1 MWRWPPPRCYWS
13 VGGRVSAADGGG
25 WRHLRCGSVS
35 EATFD
40 FDVIVIGAGYGGF
53 DAAKHGADHGLRV
66 AIVEARDMGGTCVNR
81 GCVPSKALLAASG
94 RVRELADAEHLAGF
108 GIHAAPVRFE
118 RQKIA
123 DHANQLVATIRTNL
137 TKTLERAGVQIM
149 RGKGRLEGPQRVA
162 VRESGS
168 GIERIYSARH
178 VILATGSDPFV
189 PPGIVTDGRTVF
201 TSDEAINLEWL
212 PRWIAIVGS
221 GYIGLEFADVYTA
234 LGCEVTMIEAL
245 DRVMP
250 TFDPDIAK
258 IAARHLIDGRE
269 IDARAGVLAKSIT
282 PGCPV
287 RIELVEMASREPVET
302 LEVDAVLVA
311 TGRVPTSKEL
321 NLAAVGV
328 STQRGFI
335 AVDDAMR
342 VLVNNEPGAAVVP
355 NLWAVGDVTG
365 KMMLAHTAAAQ
376 GTVAIDNILGHAR
389 QIDYRSIPAATF
401 THPEISSVGLS
412 ESDAKALA
420 AKEGFELGSV
430 RSYFK
435 ANSKALAELE
445 SDGLMKLLFNKA
457 SGEVLG
463 AHIYGLHAA
472 DLIQEIANAIARR
485 QSVVQLATEVHT
497 HPTLSEVVEVA
508 YKQAA
513 MAVVA

>member
-1 MWRWPPPRCYWS
+1 
-13 VGGRVSAADGGG
+13 VTAAPASFDG
-25 WRHLRCGSVS
+25 S
-35 EATFD
+35 FD
-40 FDVIVIGAGYGGF
+40 FDVIVLGAGYGGF
-53 DAAKHGADHGLRV
+53 DAAKHGAEHGLRV
-66 AIVEARDMGGTCVNR
+66 AVVEAREMGGTCVNR

-94 RVRELADAEHLAGF
+94 RVRELADAEHLQGF

-123 DHANQLVATIRTNL
+123 DHARQLVETIRANL
-137 TKTLERAGVQIM
+137 TKTLERSGATIL
-149 RGKGRLEGPQRVA
+149 RGKGRLDGPQRVA
-162 VRESGS
+162 VREASGV
-168 GIERIYSARH
+168 ERVYSARE

-189 PPGIVTDGRTVF
+189 PPGIETDGRTVF

-212 PRWIAIVGS
+212 PRWITIIGS

-258 IAARHLIDGRE
+258 LAARKLIEGRD
-269 IDARAGVLAKSIT
+269 IDARAGVLAKTIT

-287 RIELVEMASREPVET
+287 KIELVDMKTREPVET

-311 TGRVPTSKEL
+311 TGRVPVSADL
-321 NLAAVGV
+321 NLASVGV
-328 STQRGFI
+328 TTQRGFVP
-335 AVDDAMR
+335 VDDTMR
-342 VLVNNEPGAAVVP
+342 VLASSEPGAAVVP
-355 NLWAVGDVTG
+355 HLWAVGDVTG

-376 GTVAIDNILGHAR
+376 GAVAIDNILGHSR
-389 QIDYRSIPAATF
+389 RIDYRSIPAATF

-412 ESDAKALA
+412 EAEAKELA

-435 ANSKALAELE
+435 ANTKALAELE
-445 SDGLMKLLFNKA
+445 SDGLMKLLFRKDT
-457 SGEVLG
+457 GEVLG

-472 DLIQEIANAIARR
+472 DLIQEIANAVARR
-485 QSVVQLATEVHT
+485 QSVRQLVNEVHT
-497 HPTLSEVVEVA
+497 HPTLSELVEVA

-513 MAVVA
+513 MALA

>member
-1 MWRWPPPRCYWS
+1 M
-13 VGGRVSAADGGG
+13 
-25 WRHLRCGSVS
+25 S
-35 EATFD
+35 EASFD

-53 DAAKHGADHGLRV
+53 DAAKHAADDGLKV
-66 AIVEARDMGGTCVNR
+66 AIVESGDMGGTCVNR

-94 RVRELADAEHLAGF
+94 RVRELADAEHLSGF

-123 DHANQLVATIRTNL
+123 DHANQLVATIRSNL
-137 TKTLERAGVQIM
+137 TKTLQRAGVTIL
-149 RGKGRLEGPQRVA
+149 RGHGRLEGSQRIGL
-162 VRESGS
+162 REKSGVD
-168 GIERIYSARH
+168 RVLTARD

-189 PPGIVTDGRTVF
+189 PPGIETDGRTVF
-201 TSDEAINLEWL
+201 TSDEAVNLEWL
-212 PRWIAIVGS
+212 PRWIAIIGS

-250 TFDPDIAK
+250 TFDPDITK
-258 IAARHLIDGRE
+258 MAARHLIEGRD
-269 IDARAGVLAKSIT
+269 IDARAGVLASKVI

-287 RIELVEMASREPVET
+287 RIELAEMKSRELVDS

-311 TGRVPTSKEL
+311 TGRVPSSKGL
-321 NLAAVGV
+321 NLESVGV
-328 STQRGFI
+328 ETNRGFVPI
-335 AVDDAMR
+335 DDSMR
-342 VLVNNEPGAAVVP
+342 VLVNGKPLP
-355 NLWAVGDVTG
+355 HLWAVGDVTG
-365 KMMLAHTAAAQ
+365 KLMLAHTAAAQ
-376 GTVAIDNILGHAR
+376 GTLAVDNIQGQSR
-389 QIDYRSIPAATF
+389 TIDYRSIPAATF

-412 ESDAKALA
+412 EADAKDLA
-420 AKEGFELGSV
+420 AKDGFELGSV

-445 SDGLMKLLFNKA
+445 SDGLMKLLFRKD

-472 DLIQEIANAIARR
+472 DLIQEVANAVARR
-485 QSVVQLATEVHT
+485 QSVAQLACEVHT

-508 YKQAA
+508 YKQATKQLA
-513 MAVVA
+513 KAVVASASAS

>member
-1 MWRWPPPRCYWS
+1 VS
-13 VGGRVSAADGGG
+13 DASAA
-25 WRHLRCGSVS
+25 S
-35 EATFD
+35 FD
-40 FDVIVIGAGYGGF
+40 FDLIVIGAGYGGF
-53 DAAKHGADHGLRV
+53 DAAKHAADHGLRT
-66 AIVEARDMGGTCVNR
+66 AIVESRDMGGTCVNR

-94 RVRELADAEHLAGF
+94 RVRELADAEHLRGF

-137 TKTLERAGVQIM
+137 TKTLERAGATIL
-149 RGKGRLEGPQRVA
+149 RGKGRLEGSQRVA
-162 VRESGS
+162 VREAS
-168 GIERIYSARH
+168 GIERVFSARD
-178 VILATGSDPFV
+178 VIIATGSDPFV
-189 PPGIVTDGRTVF
+189 PPGIETDGRTVF
-201 TSDEAINLEWL
+201 TSDEAISLEWL
-212 PRWIAIVGS
+212 PRWIAIIGS

-258 IAARHLIDGRE
+258 IAARNLIDGRD
-269 IDARAGVLAKSIT
+269 IDARSGVLAKSVT
-282 PGCPV
+282 PGSPV

-311 TGRVPTSKEL
+311 TGRVPVSKHL
-321 NLAAVGV
+321 NLDSVGV
-328 STQRGFI
+328 TTNRGFI
-335 AVDDAMR
+335 PVDEAMR
-342 VLVNNEPGAAVVP
+342 VLVEGNPVP
-355 NLWAVGDVTG
+355 HLWAVGDVTG

-376 GTVAIDNILGHAR
+376 GGVAVDNILGHQR
-389 QIDYRSIPAATF
+389 LIDYRSIPAATF

-412 ESDAKALA
+412 EADARELA
-420 AKEGFELGSV
+420 ATDGFELGLV

-445 SDGLMKLLFNKA
+445 SDGLMKLLFNRS

-472 DLIQEIANAIARR
+472 DLIQEIANAVARR
-485 QSVVQLATEVHT
+485 QSVRELAHEVHT

-513 MAVVA
+513 ATLV

>member
-1 MWRWPPPRCYWS
+1 MS
-13 VGGRVSAADGGG
+13 DASAA
-25 WRHLRCGSVS
+25 S
-35 EATFD
+35 FD
-40 FDVIVIGAGYGGF
+40 FDLIVIGAGYGGF
-53 DAAKHGADHGLRV
+53 DAAKHAADHGLRT
-66 AIVEARDMGGTCVNR
+66 AIVESRDMGGTCVNR

-94 RVRELADAEHLAGF
+94 RVRELADAEHLRGF

-137 TKTLERAGVQIM
+137 TKTLERAGATIL

-162 VRESGS
+162 VREAS
-168 GIERIYSARH
+168 GIERVYSARD
-178 VILATGSDPFV
+178 VIIATGSDPFV
-189 PPGIVTDGRTVF
+189 PPGIETDGRTVF
-201 TSDEAINLEWL
+201 TSDEAISLEWL
-212 PRWIAIVGS
+212 PRWIAIIGS

-258 IAARHLIDGRE
+258 IAARKLIDGRD
-269 IDARAGVLAKSIT
+269 IDARSGVLAKTVT
-282 PGCPV
+282 PGSPV

-311 TGRVPTSKEL
+311 TGRVPVSKDL
-321 NLAAVGV
+321 NLESVGV
-328 STQRGFI
+328 TTNRGFI
-335 AVDDAMR
+335 PVDEAMR
-342 VLVNNEPGAAVVP
+342 VLVDGEPLP
-355 NLWAVGDVTG
+355 HLWAVGDVTG

-376 GTVAIDNILGHAR
+376 GSVAVDNILGHQR
-389 QIDYRSIPAATF
+389 LIDYRSIPAATF

-412 ESDAKALA
+412 EADAKELA
-420 AKEGFELGSV
+420 TADGFELGLV

-445 SDGLMKLLFNKA
+445 SDGLMKLLFNRS

-472 DLIQEIANAIARR
+472 DLIQEIANAVARR
-485 QSVVQLATEVHT
+485 QSVRELANEVHT

-513 MAVVA
+513 AALV

>member
-1 MWRWPPPRCYWS
+1 M
-13 VGGRVSAADGGG
+13 SALPVPVQPELAAAG
-25 WRHLRCGSVS
+25 
-35 EATFD
+35 FD

-53 DAAKHGADHGLRV
+53 DAAKHAADHGLRV
-66 AIVEARDMGGTCVNR
+66 AIVESKEMGGTCVNR

-94 RVRELADAEHLAGF
+94 RVRELADADHLKGF

-123 DHANQLVATIRTNL
+123 DHARQLVETIRTNL
-137 TKTLERAGVQIM
+137 TRALERSGVTIL
-149 RGKGRLEGPQRVA
+149 RGKGRLEGPQRVG
-162 VRESGS
+162 VRELSGVD
-168 GIERIYSARH
+168 RTYTARD
-178 VILATGSDPFV
+178 VIIATGSDPFV
-189 PPGIVTDGRTVF
+189 PPGIETDGRTVF

-212 PRWIAIVGS
+212 PRWITIIGS

-258 IAARHLIDGRE
+258 IAARQLIDGRE
-269 IDARAGVLAKSIT
+269 IDARSGVLASRII

-287 RIELVEMASREPVET
+287 RIELVDMATREPVET

-311 TGRVPTSKEL
+311 TGRVPVSRDL
-321 NLAAVGV
+321 NLASMGV
-328 STQRGFI
+328 ETNRGFI
-335 AVDDAMR
+335 PVDDSLR
-342 VLVNNEPGAAVVP
+342 VLKAEQPVP
-355 NLWAVGDVTG
+355 HLWAVGDVTG

-376 GTVAIDNILGHAR
+376 GTVAVDNILGHER
-389 QIDYRSIPAATF
+389 RIDYLSIPAATF

-412 ESDAKALA
+412 EADAKSLA
-420 AKEGFELGSV
+420 VGEGFELGSV

-445 SDGLMKLLFNKA
+445 SDGLLKLLFRKDT
-457 SGEVLG
+457 GEVLG

-472 DLIQEIANAIARR
+472 DLIQEIANAVARR
-485 QSVVQLATEVHT
+485 QGVSQLATEVHT
-497 HPTLSEVVEVA
+497 HPTLSEVVEAA
-508 YKQAA
+508 YKQAVLA
-513 MAVVA
+513 LTGA

>member
-1 MWRWPPPRCYWS
+1 
-13 VGGRVSAADGGG
+13 VSDSTSSAG
-25 WRHLRCGSVS
+25 
-35 EATFD
+35 FD

-53 DAAKHGADHGLRV
+53 DAAKHAADHGLSV
-66 AIVEARDMGGTCVNR
+66 AIVESRDMGGTCVNR

-94 RVRELADAEHLAGF
+94 RVRELADSEQLLRF

-123 DHANQLVATIRTNL
+123 DHANQLVATIRNNL
-137 TKTLERAGVQIM
+137 TKSLERAGARIL
-149 RGKGRLEGPQRVA
+149 RGEGRLAGPQQVI

-168 GIERIYSARH
+168 GVERTLAARD
-178 VILATGSDPFV
+178 VILATGSEPFV
-189 PPGIVTDGRTVF
+189 PPGIATDGRTVF
-201 TSDEAINLEWL
+201 TSDEAVSLEWL
-212 PRWIAIVGS
+212 PRWLAIIGS

-258 IAARHLIDGRE
+258 IAARHLIDSRD
-269 IDARAGVLAKSIT
+269 IDARSGVLAQSVT

-287 RIELVEMASREPVET
+287 KIELADMKTREPVET

-311 TGRVPTSKEL
+311 TGRVPSSRDL
-321 NLAAVGV
+321 NLASVGV
-328 STQRGFI
+328 ETNRGFI
-335 AVDDAMR
+335 PVDDQMR
-342 VLVNNEPGAAVVP
+342 VLANGEPVP
-355 NLWAVGDVTG
+355 HLWAVGDVTG

-376 GTVAIDNILGHAR
+376 GTVAIENILGHAR
-389 QIDYRSIPAATF
+389 TIDYRSIPAATF

-412 ESDAKALA
+412 EVEAKALA
-420 AKEGFELGSV
+420 ASEGFELGSV

-457 SGEVLG
+457 TGEVLG
-463 AHIYGLHAA
+463 AHLYGLHAA
-472 DLIQEIANAIARR
+472 DLIQEIANAVARR
-485 QSVVQLATEVHT
+485 QSVKQLVNEVHT

-513 MAVVA
+513 QAVA

>member
-1 MWRWPPPRCYWS
+1 MS
-13 VGGRVSAADGGG
+13 DAN
-25 WRHLRCGSVS
+25 
-35 EATFD
+35 FD

-53 DAAKHGADHGLRV
+53 DAAKHAADNGLKV
-66 AIVEARDMGGTCVNR
+66 AVLESRDMGGTCVNR

-123 DHANQLVATIRTNL
+123 DHANQLVATIRANL
-137 TKTLERAGVQIM
+137 TKTLERAGVTIL
-149 RGKGRLEGPQRVA
+149 RGQGRLEGPQRVG
-162 VRESGS
+162 VRELSGVD
-168 GIERIYSARH
+168 RVLTARD

-189 PPGIVTDGRTVF
+189 PPGIETDGRSVF
-201 TSDEAINLEWL
+201 TSDEAVNLEWL
-212 PRWIAIVGS
+212 PRWIAIIGS

-258 IAARHLIDGRE
+258 IAARKLIEGRD
-269 IDARAGVLAKSIT
+269 IDARSGVLAKSIQ
-282 PGCPV
+282 PGSPV
-287 RIELVEMASREPVET
+287 QIELVDMKTREPVET

-311 TGRVPTSKEL
+311 TGRVPSSKHL
-321 NLAAVGV
+321 NLESVGV
-328 STQRGFI
+328 ETNRGFI
-335 AVDDAMR
+335 PVDDSMR
-342 VLVNNEPGAAVVP
+342 VLVNGAPQP

-365 KMMLAHTAAAQ
+365 KLMLAHTAAAQ
-376 GTVAIDNILGHAR
+376 GSVAVDNILGHPR

-412 ESDAKALA
+412 EADAKELA
-420 AKEGFELGSV
+420 GEEGFELGTV

-445 SDGLMKLLFNKA
+445 SDGVMKLLFNKT

-463 AHIYGLHAA
+463 AHIFGLHAA
-472 DLIQEIANAIARR
+472 DLIQEIANAVSRR
-485 QSVVQLATEVHT
+485 QSVTQLANEVHT

-513 MAVVA
+513 SAVGA

>member
-1 MWRWPPPRCYWS
+1 MS
-13 VGGRVSAADGGG
+13 DASAA
-25 WRHLRCGSVS
+25 S
-35 EATFD
+35 FD
-40 FDVIVIGAGYGGF
+40 FDLIVIGAGYGGF
-53 DAAKHGADHGLRV
+53 DAAKHAADHGLRT
-66 AIVEARDMGGTCVNR
+66 AIVESRDMGGTCVNR

-94 RVRELADAEHLAGF
+94 RVRELADAEHLRGF

-137 TKTLERAGVQIM
+137 TRSLERAGATIL

-162 VRESGS
+162 VREAS
-168 GIERIYSARH
+168 GIERVYSARD
-178 VILATGSDPFV
+178 VIIATGSDPFV
-189 PPGIVTDGRTVF
+189 PPGIETDGRTVF
-201 TSDEAINLEWL
+201 TSDEAISLEWL
-212 PRWIAIVGS
+212 PRWIAIIGS

-258 IAARHLIDGRE
+258 IAARKLIDGRD
-269 IDARAGVLAKSIT
+269 IDARAGVLAKTVT
-282 PGCPV
+282 PGSPV
-287 RIELVEMASREPVET
+287 RIELVEMVSREPVEI

-311 TGRVPTSKEL
+311 TGRVPVSKEL
-321 NLAAVGV
+321 NLESVGV
-328 STQRGFI
+328 TTNRGFI
-335 AVDDAMR
+335 PVDEAMR
-342 VLVNNEPGAAVVP
+342 VLVDDKPLAH
-355 NLWAVGDVTG
+355 LWAVGDVTG

-376 GTVAIDNILGHAR
+376 GGVAVDNILGHQR
-389 QIDYRSIPAATF
+389 LIDYRSIPAATF

-420 AKEGFELGSV
+420 ASDGFELGLV

-445 SDGLMKLLFNKA
+445 SDGLMKLLFNRS

-472 DLIQEIANAIARR
+472 DLIQEIANAVARR
-485 QSVVQLATEVHT
+485 QSVRELANEVHT

-513 MAVVA
+513 AALA

>member
-1 MWRWPPPRCYWS
+1 MT
-13 VGGRVSAADGGG
+13 AAP
-25 WRHLRCGSVS
+25 GS
-35 EATFD
+35 FD

-53 DAAKHGADHGLRV
+53 DAAKHAADHGLKV
-66 AIVEARDMGGTCVNR
+66 AIVESRDMGGTCVNR

-94 RVRELADAEHLAGF
+94 RVRELADAEHLKGF

-123 DHANQLVATIRTNL
+123 DHAAQLVATIRTNL
-137 TKTLERAGVQIM
+137 TKTLERCGATIL

-162 VRESGS
+162 VRETSGV
-168 GIERIYSARH
+168 ERVYGARE
-178 VILATGSDPFV
+178 VIIATGSDPFV
-189 PPGIVTDGRTVF
+189 PPGIETDGRTVF

-212 PRWIAIVGS
+212 PRWITIIGS

-258 IAARHLIDGRE
+258 LAARNLIDGRE
-269 IDARAGVLAKSIT
+269 IDARAGVLAKTIT

-287 RIELVEMASREPVET
+287 LIELVDMKTREPVET

-311 TGRVPTSKEL
+311 TGRVPVSKDL
-321 NLAAVGV
+321 NLASVGV
-328 STQRGFI
+328 ETNRGFI
-335 AVDDAMR
+335 PVDDTMR
-342 VLVNNEPGAAVVP
+342 VLSSNEAGAPAVP
-355 NLWAVGDVTG
+355 HLWAVGDVTG

-376 GTVAIDNILGHAR
+376 GAVAVDNILGHPR
-389 QIDYRSIPAATF
+389 RIDYRSIPAATF

-412 ESDAKALA
+412 EADARELA
-420 AKEGFELGSV
+420 AGEGFELGSV

-445 SDGLMKLLFNKA
+445 SDGLMKLLFRKDT
-457 SGEVLG
+457 GEVLG

-472 DLIQEIANAIARR
+472 DLIQEVANAVARR
-485 QSVVQLATEVHT
+485 QSVQQLANEVHT

-513 MAVVA
+513 MAIAPVGA

>member
-1 MWRWPPPRCYWS
+1 
-13 VGGRVSAADGGG
+13 VTAAPASFDG
-25 WRHLRCGSVS
+25 S
-35 EATFD
+35 FD

-53 DAAKHGADHGLRV
+53 DAAKHGAEHGLRV
-66 AIVEARDMGGTCVNR
+66 AVVEAREMGGTCVNR

-94 RVRELADAEHLAGF
+94 RVRELADAEHLQGF

-123 DHANQLVATIRTNL
+123 DHARQLVETIRANL
-137 TKTLERAGVQIM
+137 TKTLERSGATIL

-162 VRESGS
+162 VREASGV
-168 GIERIYSARH
+168 ERVYSARE

-189 PPGIVTDGRTVF
+189 PPGIETDGRTVF

-212 PRWIAIVGS
+212 PRWITIIGS

-258 IAARHLIDGRE
+258 LAARKLIEGRD

-287 RIELVEMASREPVET
+287 KIELVDMKTREPVEI

-311 TGRVPTSKEL
+311 TGRVPVSADL
-321 NLAAVGV
+321 NLASVGV
-328 STQRGFI
+328 TTQRGFVP
-335 AVDDAMR
+335 VDDTMR
-342 VLVNNEPGAAVVP
+342 VLASHEPGAEVVP
-355 NLWAVGDVTG
+355 HLWAVGDVTG

-376 GTVAIDNILGHAR
+376 GSVAVDNILGHPR
-389 QIDYRSIPAATF
+389 RIDYRSIPAATF

-412 ESDAKALA
+412 EAEAKELA

-445 SDGLMKLLFNKA
+445 SDGLMKLLFRKDT
-457 SGEVLG
+457 GEVLG
-463 AHIYGLHAA
+463 AHLYGLHAA
-472 DLIQEIANAIARR
+472 DLIQEIANAVARR
-485 QSVVQLATEVHT
+485 QSVRQLVNEVHT

-513 MAVVA
+513 MALA

>member
-1 MWRWPPPRCYWS
+1 M
-13 VGGRVSAADGGG
+13 
-25 WRHLRCGSVS
+25 S
-35 EATFD
+35 EASFD

-53 DAAKHGADHGLRV
+53 DAAKHAADDGLKV
-66 AIVEARDMGGTCVNR
+66 AIVESGDMGGTCVNR

-94 RVRELADAEHLAGF
+94 RVRELADAEHLSGF

-123 DHANQLVATIRTNL
+123 DHANQLVATIRSNL
-137 TKTLERAGVQIM
+137 TKTLQRAGVTIL
-149 RGKGRLEGPQRVA
+149 RGHGRLEGSQRIGL
-162 VRESGS
+162 REKSGVD
-168 GIERIYSARH
+168 RLLTARD

-189 PPGIVTDGRTVF
+189 PPGIETDGRTVF
-201 TSDEAINLEWL
+201 TSDKAVNLEWL
-212 PRWIAIVGS
+212 PRWIAIIGS

-250 TFDPDIAK
+250 TFDPDITK
-258 IAARHLIDGRE
+258 MAARHLIEGRD
-269 IDARAGVLAKSIT
+269 IDARAGVLASKVT

-287 RIELVEMASREPVET
+287 RIELAEMKSRELVDS

-311 TGRVPTSKEL
+311 TGRVPSSKGL
-321 NLAAVGV
+321 NLESVGV
-328 STQRGFI
+328 ETNRGFVPI
-335 AVDDAMR
+335 DDSMR
-342 VLVNNEPGAAVVP
+342 VLVNGKPLP
-355 NLWAVGDVTG
+355 HLWAVGDVTG
-365 KMMLAHTAAAQ
+365 KLMLAHTAAAQ
-376 GTVAIDNILGHAR
+376 GTLAVDNIQGHSR
-389 QIDYRSIPAATF
+389 TIDYRSIPAATF

-412 ESDAKALA
+412 EADAKDLA
-420 AKEGFELGSV
+420 AKDGFELGSV

-445 SDGLMKLLFNKA
+445 SDGLMKLLFRKDN
-457 SGEVLG
+457 GEVLG

-472 DLIQEIANAIARR
+472 DLIQEVANAVARR
-485 QSVVQLATEVHT
+485 QSVAQLATEVHT

-513 MAVVA
+513 KQLAKAVVASASAS